1 MLIGATGS
9 MPPARS
15 VNYLMWGLVGVV
27 FNFFVYRRYKGWW
40 ARHNYVLSAGLDAG
54 VAFMAIV
61 AYVTLQGQ
69 NIEGVNWWG
78 LELDDHCQLAK
89 CPTAPG
95 IKVNDVC
102 PVFT

>member
-1 MLIGATGS
+1 
-9 MPPARS
+9 MPPAQS
-15 VNYLMWGLVGVV
+15 VNFLMWGLVGTV
-27 FNFFVYRRYKGWW
+27 NFFVFQRYKRWW

-54 VAFMAIV
+54 VALMAMV
-61 AYVTLQGQ
+61 AYVALQGQ
-69 NIEGVNWWG
+69 NIEGINWWG
-78 LELDDHCQLAK
+78 LQRDDHCPLAE